1 MNVAPVAYAINV
13 LRSSIDDCHKNACTI
28 NIKMSVNDAFRI
40 VINYSRVTLQ
50 IVASLTDNSRG
61 VIYARNMFTVIVQA
75 SGVLKSQKRC
85 DAQNKL

>member
-1 MNVAPVAYAINV
+1 MIVIKMPV
-13 LRSSIDDCHKNACTI
+13 

-40 VINYSRVTLQ
+40 VINDSRATLQ

-61 VIYARNMFTVIVQA
+61 VIYDRNMFIVIVQA